1 MEVRKETD
9 KTPLNWAKEGYVAKR
24 GHKPVT
30 KWTNYYC
37 QHTSEFLSSEDVKPN
52 PEAASRVLQ
61 QEKDRLNAIRR
72 EKARIKR
79 QKLQEQ
85 KARYQKN
92 SKEWGKYLSKNSKV
106 LIFDTETSGLDCDD
120 NDILS
125 LSWQLVDAS
134 KDWEVL
140 QERTCYFDWVSTART
155 SEEAI
160 EVNGL
165 TRARLA
171 ELGTMPRSEGIAEF
185 GEALGKAQLLVAH
198 NGTFDKN
205 FVISLAQQENCAP
218 AIKEIRK
225 PMYDT
230 MKRMT
235 GYCGL
240 RRYNGRLKW
249 PRLSELAYCLK
260 IDDSDI
266 DYHQSSADVELT
278 KRCFFEIITK
288 GFDVVN
294 F

>member
-1 MEVRKETD
+1 MEIRYQKD
-9 KTPLNWAKEGYVAKR
+9 KTPLSWAKEGYVAKR
-24 GHKPVT
+24 GHKPVK
-30 KWTNYYC
+30 KWTNCYC
-37 QHTSEFLSSEDVKPN
+37 QHTSEFLSPEDVKQN
-52 PEAASRVLQ
+52 PVSAARIVQ
-61 QEKDRLNAIRR
+61 QEKDRVNAIRR

-79 QKLQEQ
+79 QKLQEK
-85 KARYQKN
+85 KAQYQKN
-92 SKEWGKYLSKNSKV
+92 TKDWTEYLTENSKV
-106 LIFDTETSGLDCDD
+106 LVFDTETSGLDPQD

-140 QERTCYFDWVSTART
+140 QERTCYFDWVSAART

-165 TRARLA
+165 TRERLA
-171 ELGTMPRSEGIAEF
+171 ELGTMERSEGIAEF
-185 GEALGKAQLLVAH
+185 GAALGKAQLLVAH
-198 NGTFDKN
+198 NGIFDKS
-205 FVISLAQQENCAP
+205 FVVSLAT
-218 AIKEIRK
+218 KEKSASIIEELGK

-240 RRYNGRLKW
+240 RRYNGKLKW

-278 KRCFFEIITK
+278 KRCFIKIVNK
-288 GFDVVN
+288 GIDCVIN
-294 F
+294 

>member
-1 MEVRKETD
+1 MEVRRQTD

-24 GHKPVT
+24 GRKPVT
-30 KWTNYYC
+30 RWTNCYC
-37 QHTSEFLSSEDVKPN
+37 QHTSEFLSSEDVKHN
-52 PEAASRVLQ
+52 PEAAFRVLQ

-79 QKLQEQ
+79 QELQEQ
-85 KARYQKN
+85 KARYRKN
-92 SKEWGKYLSKNSKV
+92 SKDWEKYLSKNSKV
-106 LIFDTETSGLDCDD
+106 LVFDTETSGLDPQE

-140 QERTCYFDWVSTART
+140 QERTCYFDWVSAART

-165 TRARLA
+165 TRERLA
-171 ELGTMPRSEGIAEF
+171 ELGTMERSEGIAEF
-185 GEALGKAQLLVAH
+185 GEVLEKAQLLVAH
-198 NGTFDKN
+198 NGVFDKN

-218 AIKEIRK
+218 VIKEIGK

-230 MKRMT
+230 MKRMA

-278 KRCFFEIITK
+278 KRCFVKIVETGLDNI
-288 GFDVVN
+288 
-294 F
+294 

>member
-1 MEVRKETD
+1 MEVRRQTD

-24 GHKPVT
+24 GRKPVT

-37 QHTSEFLSSEDVKPN
+37 QHTSEFLSSEDVKHN
-52 PEAASRVLQ
+52 PEVASRVLQ

-79 QKLQEQ
+79 QELQEQ

-92 SKEWGKYLSKNSKV
+92 SKDWGKYLSKNSKV
-106 LIFDTETSGLDCDD
+106 LVFDTETSGLDPQE
-120 NDILS
+120 NDVLS

-140 QERTCYFDWVSTART
+140 QERTCYFDWVSAART

-165 TRARLA
+165 TRERLA

-185 GEALGKAQLLVAH
+185 GEALGKARLLVAH
-198 NGTFDKN
+198 NGVFDKN
-205 FVISLAQQENCAP
+205 FVISLAQQESCAP
-218 AIKEIRK
+218 VIKALEK

-235 GYCGL
+235 AYCGL

-278 KRCFFEIITK
+278 KRCFVKIVETGLDNI
-288 GFDVVN
+288 
-294 F
+294 

>member
-1 MEVRKETD
+1 MEVRKQTD

-24 GHKPVT
+24 GHKPIH
-30 KWTNYYC
+30 KWTNFYC
-37 QHTSEFLSSEDVKPN
+37 QHTSEFLSLEDVKQDSV
-52 PEAASRVLQ
+52 AALRIVQ
-61 QEKDRLNAIRR
+61 QEKDRQNAIRR
-72 EKARIKR
+72 EKARVKR
-79 QKLQEQ
+79 QELQEQ
-85 KARYQKN
+85 KAWYQKN
-92 SKEWGKYLSKNSKV
+92 SKEWGEYLTKNSKILV
-106 LIFDTETSGLDCDD
+106 FDTETSGLDCDD

-134 KDWEVL
+134 KDWKVL
-140 QERTCYFDWVSTART
+140 QERTCYFDWVSTERT

-165 TRARLA
+165 TRERLA
-171 ELGTMPRSEGIAEF
+171 ELGTISRSEGITEF
-185 GEALGKAQLLVAH
+185 ASVLKKAQLLVAH

-218 AIKEIRK
+218 AIKEIGK

-278 KRCFFEIITK
+278 KRCFIEIVSK
-288 GFDVVN
+288 GIDSII
-294 F
+294 

>member
-1 MEVRKETD
+1 MEVRRQTD
-9 KTPLNWAKEGYVAKR
+9 KTPLNWAREGYVAKR
-24 GHKPVT
+24 GHKPVK
-30 KWTNYYC
+30 KWTNCYC
-37 QHTSEFLSSEDVKPN
+37 QHISEFLSPGDVKQDPV
-52 PEAASRVLQ
+52 AAVRIVQ
-61 QEKDRLNAIRR
+61 QEKDRVDVIGG

-79 QKLQEQ
+79 QELQEQ
-85 KARYQKN
+85 KARYRKN

-106 LIFDTETSGLDCDD
+106 LVFDTETSGLDCDD

-134 KDWEVL
+134 KGWEVL
-140 QERTCYFDWVSTART
+140 QERTCYFDWVSAART

-165 TRARLA
+165 TRERLS
-171 ELGTMPRSEGIAEF
+171 ELGTISRSEGITEF
-185 GEALGKAQLLVAH
+185 AAALEKAHLLVAH
-198 NGTFDKN
+198 NGGFDKN
-205 FVISLAQQENCAP
+205 FIISLAQRENCAP
-218 AIKEIRK
+218 AIKAFEK

-278 KRCFFEIITK
+278 KRCFVKIIEN
-288 GFDVVN
+288 GLDN
-294 F
+294 I